1 MSTPFSVVSIRSATA
16 ADAEDEDSDDGP
28 STSSN
33 EEEEVEN
40 EKGCEAAAPTSS
52 DPSDIHSHSFD
63 PQRALLDNNF
73 DLSFA
78 AGVDASDNV
87 EKLATSMEGAAN
99 KNKAGGSGRGKKEKI
114 GDVGPTVRRFDES
127 QMPIRGKAKR
137 PRNILHY
144 MKKCR
149 DQGRNLEKSLFH
161 LSKKQANNLEA

>member
-1 MSTPFSVVSIRSATA
+1 MSMPFSVVSIRSATA
-16 ADAEDEDSDDGP
+16 ADAEDKDSNDGSS

-33 EEEEVEN
+33 EEEEEREN

-87 EKLATSMEGAAN
+87 EKLASALEGAAN
-99 KNKAGGSGRGKKEKI
+99 KNKPGGSGRVKKEKL

-127 QMPIRGKAKR
+127 QMPIKGKAKR

-149 DQGRNLEKSLFH
+149 DQGRNLEESLSH
-161 LSKKQANNLEA
+161 ILYLK

>member
-1 MSTPFSVVSIRSATA
+1 MSMPFSVVSIRSATA
-16 ADAEDEDSDDGP
+16 AGAEDEDSDDGSS

-33 EEEEVEN
+33 EEEEEGDN
-40 EKGCEAAAPTSS
+40 EKEGCKAAAPTSS

-87 EKLATSMEGAAN
+87 EKLATAMEGAAN
-99 KNKAGGSGRGKKEKI
+99 KNKPGGSGRVKKEKI
-114 GDVGPTVRRFDES
+114 GDVEPTVRRFDES
-127 QMPIRGKAKR
+127 QMPIKGKVKR

-149 DQGRNLEKSLFH
+149 DQGRNLEEYLFLISL
-161 LSKKQANNLEA
+161 E